1 MAEKRPTYYDIL
13 GVSPQAKITDINRA
27 YARLKVEMQKETA
40 APDPRRAALAREAH
54 ETLSNPERRD
64 DYDQSLRVKKSTGNR
79 RWALAVAAVVSI
91 GAAAAYY
98 FLQPP
103 PKPIGPTRG
112 VGDMIAENGRAMARV
127 EAIDMSG
134 KTTVGMA
141 FAIEDSIMVTSCS
154 NVPAGAQVVVKLPP
168 RTLPATVSAIDKEL
182 GVCRLTVEGA
192 GAWPLKLAGN
202 PPGIG
207 EKVYALRMNS
217 IGRVAVAEAK
227 VTNLQPAPSGK
238 FIEASIALAPESA
251 GAPILDS
258 DGRVVGV
265 ATEPEGDK
273 RTRHAPV
280 PVAWVDALKA
290 PPEPVKSDSVAAGT
304 HKEVTFEDM
313 QKAKVESLNKGLRS
327 HPENNPTVPN
337 DL

>member
-13 GVSPQAKITDINRA
+13 GVSPGAKITEINRA
-27 YARLKVEMQKETA
+27 YARLNVEMQKETA

-54 ETLSNPERRD
+54 ETLSDPDRRD
-64 DYDQSLRVKKSTGNR
+64 AYDQSLRVKKSTGNR
-79 RWALAVAAVVSI
+79 RWALGVAAVAAI

-98 FLQPP
+98 LLQPP
-103 PKPIGPTRG
+103 PKPVGPARG
-112 VGDMIAENGRAMARV
+112 VDQIIADSGRAMARV

-141 FAIEDSIMVTSCS
+141 FAVEDSMMVTSCA
-154 NVPAGAQVVVKLPP
+154 NVPGGAQVVVKIPP
-168 RTLPATVSAIDKEL
+168 RTLPARVSAIDPEL
-182 GVCRLTVEGA
+182 GVCRLAVEGA

-227 VTNLQPAPSGK
+227 VTNLLPAANGK
-238 FIEASIALAPESA
+238 IVEAAIELAPESA

-258 DGRVVGV
+258 EGRVVGV
-265 ATEPEGDK
+265 ATVAEGDK
-273 RTRHAPV
+273 RTRHAPI
-280 PVAWVDALKA
+280 PVAWLEEAKP
-290 PPEPVKSDSVAAGT
+290 PPEPVKSDAVAAGT
-304 HKEVTFEDM
+304 KKEVTFDDM

-327 HPENNPTVPN
+327 HPEQNPTVPN